1 MRRLSDHLSS
11 SPVDNPDVSSH
22 STTGDGVG
30 GPAGGLDATRGSD
43 VASGDH
49 TAVDPASASFVP
61 CQAGPVDSAFV
72 ARPPAVSAAPA
83 TPAASPARS
92 GASSAPPS
100 PSWPRPSGP
109 LPLWPV
115 SAAPDPAWSG
125 ASHLYPVAS
134 PAGPWSYPPYL
145 PAPSP
150 RRGPA
155 VPILVVAIVIAF
167 VASVG
172 IGIGVTRSA
181 KSAGYGS
188 LGSVGV
194 GTAGT
199 RPDAS
204 LSSVLNAQ
212 SGALLDGNESG
223 FLAAIS
229 PAATAAITAYK
240 RMYANLRAMQV
251 TTFDQSV
258 DGGSIDGPEDVDIYV
273 RYCLVYLC
281 GETDLTVSVD
291 AVGGKP
297 EIVAYTPAVSSD
309 DAEPIPWQASAL
321 SVATGTD
328 VIVAADAAEKSQL
341 ARALP
346 MAERAAAAANKYAH
360 WGEPPNYLVYLAD
373 NRDARTW
380 FGGLLEGSVG
390 EAVSLSDTDIEM
402 MVVLPDAADE
412 RYTGAGSLAM
422 VIQHEMG
429 HVATLYND
437 PQASDP
443 DTFAEGIAE
452 YIAYTGHA
460 SWDDYRLADTREY
473 LREGKWS
480 GQCYLTKEISSS
492 DGLTGSAAYGI
503 GYLTIKYLVAKYGK
517 SAMLDFWGGVERDG
531 LTPQDAATIY
541 LRSTWTKVNTA
552 CASYIR
558 QTVRA

>member
-1 MRRLSDHLSS
+1 VRRLSDHLSS
-11 SPVDNPDVSSH
+11 SAVDNPDVSSH
-22 STTGDGVG
+22 STTGDGDG
-30 GPAGGLDATRGSD
+30 DGDGADAGGPGPAGGSD
-43 VASGDH
+43 VPPDHH
-49 TAVDPASASFVP
+49 TAVEPASTSFVP
-61 CQAGPVDSAFV
+61 PQAGPAGRADSAFV
-72 ARPPAVSAAPA
+72 VPPA
-83 TPAASPARS
+83 AASVAGS
-92 GASSAPPS
+92 
-100 PSWPRPSGP
+100 
-109 LPLWPV
+109 
-115 SAAPDPAWSG
+115 PAWSG
-125 ASHLYPVAS
+125 ARPYPVAS
-134 PAGPWSYPPYL
+134 PAGPWSYPAYL
-145 PAPSP
+145 PPRRP

-155 VPILVVAIVIAF
+155 VPILVTAIVIAF
-167 VASVG
+167 IATVG
-172 IGIGVTRSA
+172 VGVGATRSA
-181 KSAGYGS
+181 KPAGQGS
-188 LGSVGV
+188 LQSVGV
-194 GTAGT
+194 ATAGT

-212 SGALLDGNESG
+212 SGALLDGDESG

-229 PAATAAITAYK
+229 PASTSAVTAYK
-240 RMYANLRAMQV
+240 RMYANLHAMHV

-258 DGGSIDGPEDVDIYV
+258 DPGRVDGPEDVDIYV

-291 AVGGKP
+291 AVGGRP
-297 EIVAYTPAVSSD
+297 EIVAYTPAVSAD
-309 DAEPIPWQASAL
+309 DAEPIPWQASTL

-360 WGEPPNYLVYLAD
+360 WEEPPTYLVYLAD
-373 NRDARTW
+373 NRDSRTW

-390 EAVSLSDTDIEM
+390 EAVSLSDVDIEV

-412 RYTGAGSLAM
+412 RYTGSGGLAM

-443 DTFAEGIAE
+443 DSFAEGIAE

-480 GQCYLTKEISSS
+480 GQCYLTKEIASS

-517 SAMLDFWGGVERDG
+517 STMLDFWGGVERDG
-531 LTPQDAATIY
+531 LTPKDAATTY
-541 LRSTWTKVNTA
+541 LHTAWTKVNAA

-558 QTVRA
+558 ETLHA

>member
-1 MRRLSDHLSS
+1 VRRLSEHLKSS
-11 SPVDNPDVSSH
+11 AVDNPDVSSY
-22 STTGDGVG
+22 STADDGVG
-30 GPAGGLDATRGSD
+30 GAGEAGATNGSG
-43 VASGDH
+43 VTPGGH
-49 TAVDPASASFVP
+49 TAVDPASTSFVP
-61 CQAGPVDSAFV
+61 PQAGPADSAFV
-72 ARPPAVSAAPA
+72 VPRARTSFVPPQAGPPDSAFVVPPAAVSAAP
-83 TPAASPARS
+83 
-92 GASSAPPS
+92 
-100 PSWPRPSGP
+100 
-109 LPLWPV
+109 
-115 SAAPDPAWSG
+115 
-125 ASHLYPVAS
+125 HLYPVAG
-134 PAGPWSYPPYL
+134 PAGPWSYPTYL
-145 PAPSP
+145 PAQGP

-155 VPILVVAIVIAF
+155 VPILVAAIVIAF
-167 VASVG
+167 VATVG
-172 IGIGVTRSA
+172 VGIGVTRSA
-181 KSAGYGS
+181 KPAGHGT
-188 LGSVGV
+188 LGAVGV
-194 GTAGT
+194 GTAGA

-212 SGALLDGNESG
+212 SGALMDGDESG

-229 PAATAAITAYK
+229 PAATSAITAYK
-240 RMYANLRAMQV
+240 RMYANLRAMHV

-258 DGGSIDGPEDVDIYV
+258 DPGPIDGPEDVDIYV

-281 GETDLTVSVD
+281 GETDLTVSID
-291 AVGGKP
+291 AVGGNP
-297 EIVAYTPAVSSD
+297 EIVAYSPAVSAD
-309 DAEPIPWQASAL
+309 DAEPIPWQESAL

-341 ARALP
+341 AQALP
-346 MAERAAAAANKYAH
+346 VAERAAATANKYAH
-360 WGEPPNYLVYLAD
+360 WGEPPTYLVYLAD

-390 EAVSLSDTDIEM
+390 EALSLSDTDIEV
-402 MVVLPDAADE
+402 MVVLPDAAE
-412 RYTGAGSLAM
+412 ARYTGAGGLAM

-443 DTFAEGIAE
+443 DSFAEGIAE

-480 GQCYLTKEISSS
+480 GQCFLTKEISSS

-503 GYLTIKYLVAKYGK
+503 GYLTIKYLVAKYGE

-531 LTPQDAATIY
+531 LTPKNAATIY
-541 LRSTWTKVNTA
+541 LHGTWTKVNAA

-558 QTVRA
+558 QTLHA